1 MSRITR
7 PEVERIAD
15 LARLSLSES
24 ETEAMAG
31 DLATILE
38 YVEALSGVDTE
49 GVEPTAHVLPLATP
63 LREDEPRPGLPPEE
77 ALAGAPRAAEGAFLV
92 PAVIEGEEG

>member
-1 MSRITR
+1 MAPITR

-15 LARLSLSES
+15 LARLSLSEA
-24 ETEAMAG
+24 EAEQMAG

-38 YVEALSGVDTE
+38 YVETLSGLDTQ

-63 LREDEPRPGLPPEE
+63 LREDEPRPGLPAER
-77 ALAGAPRAAEGAFLV
+77 ALAGAPRTAEGAFLV